1 MLQTEHFWN
10 TLAHIEV
17 QNEHMQ
23 TRERKA
29 SDSELL
35 SLRFSCASWFDFPII
50 TSGVLLF
57 C

>member
-35 SLRFSCASWFDFPII
+35 SLHSSCASWFDFLII